1 MKNYKSVALKILGGI
16 AIPVSIVITSGD
28 NSWLFDTASAILVF
42 IPAVAAAICLRLGS
56 GQHWART
63 FLVLGV
69 PLGLLGTS
77 IGMVQIVNSNV
88 DVQATGP
95 AMAICLI
102 TLLYG
107 GLVSA
112 VGFAAVDNEETTRPR
127 AGSTLLWAFPIILIV
142 TLSAWAMGAS
152 WTPQFLR
159 GDVLLVTIASIVT
172 FMSFRRATPLL
183 TRWAE
188 ATLFSS
194 IICVGIGVLNWF
206 GNSNYADGNID
217 VDAMIFATIGVLYG
231 SVLYLGA
238 YLYSFRYG
246 QSEFTDAPRMNWHF
260 LEVNAFLYF
269 IMIAPTSLPESLL
282 KIEASKQT
290 AAQQKELS
298 ERISALEAEI
308 KRLSSN

>member
-1 MKNYKSVALKILGGI
+1 MKNYKFIALQTLAGV
-16 AIPVSIVITSGD
+16 AIPASIVITS
-28 NSWLFDTASAILVF
+28 NKSSFLFDVPSAILVF
-42 IPAVAAAICLRLGS
+42 IPALVAAICLRLGT

-69 PLGLLGTS
+69 PLGLLSTS
-77 IGMVQIVNSNV
+77 IGMVQIVNSITE
-88 DVQATGP
+88 VQATGP
-95 AMAICLI
+95 AMAVCLI

-107 GLVSA
+107 GLLSA
-112 VGFAAVDNEETTRPR
+112 IGFAALDKEDKTQHRT
-127 AGSTLLWAFPIILIV
+127 GSVFWWAFPITLIV
-142 TLSAWAMGAS
+142 ILSVWAIGAS

-231 SVLYLGA
+231 SALYLGA
-238 YLYSFRYG
+238 YFDSFRHG
-246 QSEFTDAPRMNWHF
+246 QSAFTDAPRMNWHF

-308 KRLSSN
+308 KRLASN